1 MGSSG
6 GQAGRW
12 TILARVLLFM
22 IGCAL
27 ALIVIS
33 PLASHIPLHWSPA
46 VVGLAAS
53 LATLILTLIFIRWD
67 GIQLADIGVS
77 PTRGS
82 ILRVL
87 LGFTAGL
94 FLVAAQAGLF
104 TIAEHVRWIRLE
116 VPDATPMVT
125 ALVTYLLLAC
135 REELAFR
142 GYPLRRM
149 DRSFGPWTAQLVV
162 ALIFALEHRAGGY
175 SWTNAL
181 FGAFVGSLLFGT
193 AALATRGLALP
204 IGLHAAWNFGQWII
218 GEKESPGLWKPIIPG
233 GPSANADHVALI
245 AYVAVFGLAALAL
258 WQFGKNRTST
268 ELRKRGET
276 SLWT

>member
-6 GQAGRW
+6 GQIGRW
-12 TILARVLLFM
+12 TVLVRVLLFM

-33 PLASHIPLHWSPA
+33 PLASRITLHWSSA

-53 LATLILTLIFIRWD
+53 LATLILTLIFIWWD
-67 GIQLADIGVS
+67 GIQLADIGAS

-82 ILRVL
+82 VLRVL

-94 FLVAAQAGLF
+94 FLVVAQAGLF
-104 TIAEHVRWIRLE
+104 TMAEHVRWIRSE
-116 VPDATPMVT
+116 VLDATPMVT
-125 ALVTYLLLAC
+125 ALVTYLLLAY

-142 GYPLRRM
+142 GYPLRRL
-149 DRSFGPWTAQLVV
+149 DRSFGPWAAQLIV

-204 IGLHAAWNFGQWII
+204 IGLHAAWNFGQWVI
-218 GEKESPGLWKPIIPG
+218 GEKETPGLWKPIIPG
-233 GPSANADHVALI
+233 GPSTNANDVALI
-245 AYVAVFGLAALAL
+245 AYVAVFGLATLAL
-258 WQFGKNRTST
+258 WRFGKNHTST
-268 ELRKRGET
+268 
-276 SLWT
+276 

>member
-6 GQAGRW
+6 SQAGRW
-12 TILARVLLFM
+12 SVLARVLLFM
-22 IGCAL
+22 LGCAL
-27 ALIVIS
+27 ALIIVS
-33 PLASHIPLHWSPA
+33 PLASRNALQWSPV

-67 GIQLADIGVS
+67 GIQLAYIGAS

-94 FLVAAQAGLF
+94 LLVAAQAGLF
-104 TIAEHVRWIRLE
+104 TIAEHVRWIRSD
-116 VPDATPMVT
+116 VPDAKPMVA
-125 ALVTYLLLAC
+125 ALVAYLLLAC

-142 GYPLRRM
+142 GYPLRRL
-149 DRSFGPWTAQLVV
+149 DRSFGPWSAQLIV
-162 ALIFALEHRAGGY
+162 ALVFALEHRAGGY

-181 FGAFVGSLLFGT
+181 FGTFVGSLLFGM

-218 GEKESPGLWKPIIPG
+218 GEKESSGLWKPIIPG
-233 GPSANADHVALI
+233 GPSASTDHVVLI
-245 AYVAVFGLAALAL
+245 AYVAVFGLATLAF
-258 WQFGKNRTST
+258 WWFRKARTST
-268 ELRKRGET
+268 
-276 SLWT
+276 